1 MEKENLKVFVFT
13 IPVSGH
19 LNPLLPLLKE
29 LKNNN
34 QNIQYVVYLIEELK
48 QKFDSIGVEF
58 RHLKNFDIEKKVD
71 LKPFNKKKSMET
83 FKVMDVL
90 YKATDE
96 NLIQIAKDIDQ
107 DKPDFII
114 ADSTCMHLRWV
125 EKYYMKWYEKCQKL
139 TNPADKSKLE
149 FSPSNPFPNIIE
161 LSTTLA
167 IHKEIY
173 PNKVERE
180 FIFNITFGV
189 ILKMISVLFT
199 HFKFCFKYGFGLVN
213 PISQMTE
220 PFKSTKF
227 IMVALFPEFH
237 PRSHLYDSKLYKF
250 IGSTVNEKANDLY
263 KISKEMSDFLDKF
276 EIKETKINILDNDSH
291 LIYISLGTVW
301 NNNLEI
307 FKSILDAMKLFDYY
321 QKYFENKNLKFE
333 NLNIIVSLG
342 EKVYNEFKLEIDAKK
357 YHVPSNILLVKTAP
371 QIEILKRCSL
381 FLTHNG
387 MNSTSESI
395 HFGGKLSFFK
405 GKK

>member
-1 MEKENLKVFVFT
+1 MEKENLKVFVFSL
-13 IPVSGH
+13 PLSGH
-19 LNPLLPLLKE
+19 LNPLLPILKE
-29 LKNNN
+29 LKKSN
-34 QNIQYVVYLIEELK
+34 QNIKFVVYLIEEFK
-48 QKFDSIGVEF
+48 HKFDSIGVEF
-58 RHLKNFDIEKKVD
+58 RQLKNFNIEKEINS
-71 LKPFNKKKSMET
+71 KPSNVKNIKGIFEFMK
-83 FKVMDVL
+83 VL

-114 ADSTCMHLRWV
+114 ADSVGIHFRMV

-149 FSPSNPFPNIIE
+149 FSPTYPFPNIIE

-167 IHKEIY
+167 VQKGIY
-173 PNKVERE
+173 PNKIERGLLSGLS
-180 FIFNITFGV
+180 IGVLLSLITV
-189 ILKMISVLFT
+189 IIT
-199 HFKFCFKYGFGLVN
+199 HFKFCFKYGLGFTEAKLSIPYKNTKLVLV
-213 PISQMTE
+213 SQ
-220 PFKSTKF
+220 
-227 IMVALFPEFH
+227 FPEFH
-237 PRSHLYDSKLYKF
+237 PRSHLFNPKLYKF

-263 KISKEMSDFLDKF
+263 KISKEFSDILDKF

-291 LIYISLGTVW
+291 LVYISLGTLW
-301 NNNLEI
+301 NNDLQL
-307 FKSILDAMKLFDYY
+307 FKSILDAIKSFDYY
-321 QKYFENKNLKFE
+321 QNDFENKNLKFE